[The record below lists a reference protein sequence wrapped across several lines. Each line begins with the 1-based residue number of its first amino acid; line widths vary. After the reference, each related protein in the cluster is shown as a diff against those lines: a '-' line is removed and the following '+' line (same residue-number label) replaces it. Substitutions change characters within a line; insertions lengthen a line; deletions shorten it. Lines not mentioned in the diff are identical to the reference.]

1 MSRGLDP
8 NHLLMQ
14 QQMMQHI
21 GLERAKKTVPNRKKD
36 IKYIFITLG
45 IILLIC
51 AVLLILPLIF

>member
-1 MSRGLDP
+1 MSRGIDP

-14 QQMMQHI
+14 QQMMRYI
-21 GLERAKKTVPNRKKD
+21 GLERAKKTVPDRKKD
-36 IKYIFITLG
+36 IKYVFITLG